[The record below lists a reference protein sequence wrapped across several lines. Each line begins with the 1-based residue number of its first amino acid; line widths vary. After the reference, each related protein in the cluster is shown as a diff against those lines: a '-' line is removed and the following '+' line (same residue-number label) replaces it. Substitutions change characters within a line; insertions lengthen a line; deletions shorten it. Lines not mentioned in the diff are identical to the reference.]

1 MNSWIEASRPRTL
14 PLSLSGILV
23 GSACALAN
31 NLWNSS
37 VFVLALSTTILFQ
50 ILSNLA
56 NDLGDTLKGADNENR
71 VGPKRTVQ
79 SGEISVSSM
88 KRAVA
93 LISLLSLIS
102 ASLLIY
108 QSVQIL
114 SFKLILLYLGLAIA
128 CILAAITYTIG
139 KKAYGYSG
147 FGDIFV
153 LIFFGIVGVLG
164 VYPLFTNTLPLYLI
178 YPALSIGLL
187 STAVLNLNNLRDH
200 ENDVLV
206 GKRTLVVKIG
216 FNDAKKYHYTLIFS
230 AFVLWIL
237 FLIYTQ
243 YWFSSASIFPFLVL
257 FRHINFVKKCNVA
270 KELDSQLKVVALS
283 TFAISFLF
291 FLSVIIEKWM
301 H

>member
-14 PLSLSGILV
+14 PLSLSGIIV

-31 NLWNSS
+31 NFWNTS
-37 VFVLALSTTILFQ
+37 VFILALSTTILFQ

-88 KRAVA
+88 KKAVT

-114 SFKLILLYLGLAIA
+114 SFKLILFYLGLAIA

-147 FGDIFV
+147 FGDVFV
-153 LIFFGIVGVLG
+153 LVFFGIVGVLG
-164 VYPLFTNTLPLYLI
+164 VYPLFTNALPFYLI

-216 FNDAKKYHYTLIFS
+216 FNNAKKYHYTLIFC
-230 AFVLWIL
+230 AFVLWIF

-243 YWFSSASIFPFLVL
+243 YWFSTASIFPFLVL
-257 FRHINFVKKCNVA
+257 FRHVNFVKKCNVA